1 MAVAMTA
8 AAPGVNATVTSS
20 GRATRAWQSLE
31 RRVDGAVGAA
41 ANPLRQL
48 GALAVLMLWIA
59 FASGAYLYIVFDTSA
74 AGAHASLDDLALNQ
88 PWAGGL
94 VRSLHRYSADA
105 FVLFTALH
113 VGREWLLGRYA
124 GFRWFSWVSGVPLLW
139 LALLSGL
146 AGYWMVADT
155 RALFVATAIADW
167 TGWLPGIGAA
177 LMRNFIAEEAIPDR
191 LFALLVFIHI
201 FAALL
206 VLAGLWVHLKRIAR
220 PVTQPSRQ
228 VAAGSALMLLALAA
242 VWPALSTAPA
252 DFTRVPF
259 AVPVDWFF
267 FWLFPLM
274 YATSPGALWAVTV
287 AGTLLAAVL
296 PWTARAARSAAAV
309 VDLAHCNG
317 CRRCFDDCPY
327 SAIALVPRSD
337 GRPYAVQPQVD
348 ADLCAGCGICVGA
361 CPSSLPFRARERL
374 VTGIDLPDR
383 PLTVLRDALRH
394 GLAAQ
399 PGAAVLFGCD
409 EGADA
414 RAVAGSG
421 VIALSAPCAA
431 MLPPAFA
438 DYALRQGA
446 ARVVIASC
454 GRHGC
459 AYRLGGR
466 WIDDR
471 LAGRRDPVLRNRA
484 RGPRVRLV
492 EALRGDEGLLRSA
505 LHHDEGKVKPPV
517 EIADA

>member
-1 MAVAMTA
+1 MEPVEPALPLAVADP
-8 AAPGVNATVTSS
+8 APRPATE
-20 GRATRAWQSLE
+20 RAWRSLE
-31 RRVDGAVGAA
+31 RQADRVFGAA

-59 FASGAYLYIVFDTSA
+59 LASGTYLYIVFDTTA
-74 AGAHASLDDLALNQ
+74 AGAHASLDDLARGQ

-113 VGREWLLGRYA
+113 VLREWLLGRYA

-146 AGYWMVADT
+146 IGYWMVADT

-167 TGWLPGIGAA
+167 TGWLPGFGAV
-177 LMRNFIAEEAIPDR
+177 LMRNFIAEEAISDR

-206 VLAGLWVHLKRIAR
+206 VLAGLWVHIKRIAR

-228 VAAGSALMLLALAA
+228 TAVGSALMLLGLAA

-252 DFTRVPF
+252 GFTQVPSV
-259 AVPVDWFF
+259 VPVDWFF

-274 YATSPGALWAVTV
+274 YATSPRALWAVTGL
-287 AGTLLAAVL
+287 GTVLLVML
-296 PWTARAARSAAAV
+296 PWTSRAPRPAPAV

-317 CRRCFDDCPY
+317 CRRCFDDCPF
-327 SAIALVPRSD
+327 SAIVLVPRTD
-337 GRPYAVQPQVD
+337 RRPYAVQPEVD
-348 ADLCAGCGICVGA
+348 AELCAGCGICVGA
-361 CPSSLPFRARERL
+361 CPSSLPFRARGRL
-374 VTGIDLPDR
+374 ATGIDLPDR
-383 PLTVLRDALRH
+383 PLTALRDALRR

-414 RAVAGSG
+414 RAVAGPD

-446 ARVVIASC
+446 ARVVVASC

-466 WIDDR
+466 WTDDR
-471 LAGRRDPVLRNRA
+471 FAGRRDPVLRQRA
-484 RGPRVRLV
+484 RGPNLRLL
-492 EALRGDEGLLRSA
+492 EALRGDEARLRAA
-505 LHHDEGKVKPPV
+505 LRETAPRQARHSGAGD
-517 EIADA
+517 D